1 MLLLT
6 IPDKEYYDETK
17 NEFITVKGQTIQ
29 LEHSLVSISKWEA
42 KWKQPFLD
50 RRQEKTVEQTLD
62 YIRCMTITQNVRP
75 ELYYSLSDKQ
85 IGVIEAYIL
94 DPMTATWF
102 SKNDDQPKNRKI
114 MTSEVIYWEMIA
126 LQIPFECQKWH
137 LNRLLTLIQVCN
149 AENSP
154 KKKMSA
160 KDAMEQ
166 RRALNAARKK
176 KLGTRG

>member
-6 IPDKEYYDETK
+6 ISDKEYYDESK
-17 NEFITVKGQTIQ
+17 NEFILVKGQTIQ

-50 RRQEKTVEQTLD
+50 RNSKKTIEQTLD
-62 YIRCMTITQNVRP
+62 YIRCMTITQNVSDRI
-75 ELYYSLSDKQ
+75 YYSLTDKQ
-85 IGVIEAYIL
+85 IELIESYIK

-102 SKNDDQPKNRKI
+102 SKNNNQPRSRKVL
-114 MTSEVIYWEMIA
+114 TSEVIYWEMIA

-154 KKKMSA
+154 KKKIPTR
-160 KDAMEQ
+160 DAMEQ
-166 RRALNAARKK
+166 RRALNAARRQ

>member
-1 MLLLT
+1 MLFLT
-6 IPDKEYYDETK
+6 IPDKEYYDEAK
-17 NEFITVKGQTIQ
+17 NEFITVKGQIIQ
-29 LEHSLVSISKWEA
+29 LEHSLVSVSKWEA

-50 RRQEKTVEQTLD
+50 RRHEKTIEQTID
-62 YIRCMTITQNVRP
+62 YIRCMTITQNVRS

-102 SKNDDQPKNRKI
+102 PKNDDQPKSRRI

-160 KDAMEQ
+160 KEAMEQ
-166 RRALNAARKK
+166 RRALNAARRK